1 MGVSLAYLERLRD
14 IAMSIPFNVYGPFG
28 RRLWN
33 GLNDYTAEETPF
45 EAPWGR
51 GGVDDLRMDGG
62 LPQVFR
68 KLPLYNYQ
76 K

>member
-1 MGVSLAYLERLRD
+1 MLTPHQRHSSKHHKLKE
-14 IAMSIPFNVYGPFG
+14 INVYGPFG

-33 GLNDYTAEETPF
+33 GLNDYTAEETLF

-51 GGVDDLRMDGG
+51 GGVDDLRIDGG
-62 LPQVFR
+62 LPQVLR